1 MSSDWTGI
9 AELDDVLRELRD
21 TARRI
26 LAGGLVGVYLHG
38 SFALGG
44 ADDESDCDFLV
55 ATSTELDADQLQ
67 ALRRFHAD
75 LPHRSG
81 YWNTHLEGAYAPVAD
96 LADLGALDRAWPY
109 VDHGGDEVRLD
120 RHCNTEVLRW
130 TLYERPTVVDGSDSR
145 TLVKRVPA
153 AIMRAAAG
161 RNLSEAINAWARHD
175 LWDAWSQRYAV
186 VSLPRMLR
194 TLIEGDVVSKP
205 AAVAWAM
212 EVLEPRWHPLMT
224 TALAQRGQRPW
235 DAPVDVDLVRRT
247 LDFVHHVGTV
257 AEGHQPVHDDS
268 SVPGPEDELPPP
280 DGGASPRPAN

>member
-1 MSSDWTGI
+1 MGSEWTGI
-9 AELDDVLRELRD
+9 AELDEVLEELRD
-21 TARRI
+21 TARRV
-26 LAGGLVGVYLHG
+26 LAGDLIGIYLHG

-55 ATSTELDADQLQ
+55 VTSTDVDADQMQ

-130 TLYERPTVVDGSDSR
+130 TLYERPTVVDGPSSR
-145 TLVKRVPA
+145 TLVNRVPA
-153 AIMRAAAG
+153 ATMRVAAA
-161 RNLSEAINAWARHD
+161 RTISKAINAWEHHE

-205 AAVAWAM
+205 DAVAWAM
-212 EVLEPRWHPLMT
+212 EVLEPRWHP
-224 TALAQRGQRPW
+224 
-235 DAPVDVDLVRRT
+235 
-247 LDFVHHVGTV
+247 
-257 AEGHQPVHDDS
+257 
-268 SVPGPEDELPPP
+268 
-280 DGGASPRPAN
+280 